1 VVAATETA
9 EAAEVAPA
17 AAARK
22 RFRVA
27 SQGQRRG
34 EETVTLTPKL
44 LR

>member
-9 EAAEVAPA
+9 EAAEAAPA

-22 RFRVA
+22 RCRGA

-34 EETVTLTPKL
+34 EERVTLTPKL